1 MLDIKIIRQNTDL
14 VRKALKDKNSKFN
27 LDEFLKI
34 DEDRRKVL
42 GEIENLKAKQNKI
55 DEKVKVLLKEKKD
68 FKFKI
73 EESKSIKKEIVS
85 YENEFQALDDKFKK
99 ESYKIPNMP
108 HSSLPVGDVSNNKII
123 KEVGSKKEFSFKPLD
138 HVSLA
143 ESLDIVDFKRAV
155 KVSGSNFVL
164 FKGAGAQLE
173 RALINFMLDL
183 HTNEHNYLEIFPP
196 KLVNR
201 DSMFVTGQLPNL
213 EDDMYAVKD
222 DGLFLIPTAEV
233 PVTNIHRN
241 EIFNEDDLPRYYV
254 AYTPCFRR
262 EAGSYGKE
270 TRGLTR
276 VHEFDKVEMVK
287 FVKPDDSYLELEKIL
302 SNACK
307 VLDLLELPYRVV
319 LLATGDISFA
329 AAKCYDIELYSPGVD
344 MWLEVSSCSNF
355 EDFQARRGSIK
366 YKNKKTGKNEYVHTL
381 NGSGV
386 ALARLF
392 ISIIENYQ
400 QDDGSILIPEVLRR
414 YLNGRERIKK

>member
-155 KVSGSNFVL
+155 KISGSNFVL

>member
-1 MLDIKIIRQNTDL
+1 MLDVKLIRQNTDL

>member
-14 VRKALKDKNSKFN
+14 VRKALKDKKSKFN

>member
-1 MLDIKIIRQNTDL
+1 MLDIKSIRQNTDL
-14 VRKALKDKNSKFN
+14 VRKALNDRNSNFN
-27 LDEFLKI
+27 LDEFLQI
-34 DEDRRKVL
+34 DESRRKIL
-42 GEIENLKAKQNKI
+42 GKIENLKAKQNKI
-55 DEKVKVLLKEKKD
+55 DDEVKLLLREKKD
-68 FKFKI
+68 FKSKI
-73 EESKSIKKEIVS
+73 EESKNIKREIVS
-85 YENEFQALDDKFKK
+85 YEDVFQDLNVNFMK
-99 ESYKIPNMP
+99 ESYKIPNIP
-108 HSSLPVGDVSNNKII
+108 HSSLPIGDISNNKVI
-123 KEVGSKKEFSFKPLD
+123 KESGSKKEFNFKLLD
-138 HVSLA
+138 HISLA
-143 ESLDIVDFKRAV
+143 ENLDIVDFKRAV
-155 KVSGSNFVL
+155 KVSGSNFVM

-183 HTNEHNYLEIFPP
+183 HTNEHNYLEILPP

-201 DSMFVTGQLPNL
+201 DSMFSTGQLPNL

-222 DGLFLIPTAEV
+222 DGLYLIPTAEV

-241 EIFNEDDLPRYYV
+241 EIFNEDDLPRCYV

-270 TRGLTR
+270 TRGLMR

-287 FVKPDDSYLELEKIL
+287 FVKPEDSYQELEKLL

-307 VLDLLELPYRVV
+307 VLDLLELPYRIV

-355 EDFQARRGSIK
+355 EDFQARRGAIK
-366 YKNKKTGKNEYVHTL
+366 YKNKKTGKNDYVHTL

-392 ISIIENYQ
+392 ISILETYQ
-400 QDDGSILIPEVLRR
+400 QEDGSVVIPKVLRR
-414 YLNGRERIKK
+414 YFNGRERIKK

>member
-143 ESLDIVDFKRAV
+143 ESLGIVDFKRAV
-155 KVSGSNFVL
+155 KISGSNFVL

>member
-1 MLDIKIIRQNTDL
+1 
-14 VRKALKDKNSKFN
+14 
-27 LDEFLKI
+27 
-34 DEDRRKVL
+34 
-42 GEIENLKAKQNKI
+42 
-55 DEKVKVLLKEKKD
+55 
-68 FKFKI
+68 
-73 EESKSIKKEIVS
+73 
-85 YENEFQALDDKFKK
+85 
-99 ESYKIPNMP
+99 
-108 HSSLPVGDVSNNKII
+108 
-123 KEVGSKKEFSFKPLD
+123 
-138 HVSLA
+138 
-143 ESLDIVDFKRAV
+143 
-155 KVSGSNFVL
+155 
-164 FKGAGAQLE
+164 
-173 RALINFMLDL
+173 
-183 HTNEHNYLEIFPP
+183 
-196 KLVNR
+196 
-201 DSMFVTGQLPNL
+201 
-213 EDDMYAVKD
+213 
-222 DGLFLIPTAEV
+222 
-233 PVTNIHRN
+233 
-241 EIFNEDDLPRYYV
+241 DLPRYYV
-254 AYTPCFRR
+254 ACTPCFRR

>member
-1 MLDIKIIRQNTDL
+1 
-14 VRKALKDKNSKFN
+14 
-27 LDEFLKI
+27 
-34 DEDRRKVL
+34 
-42 GEIENLKAKQNKI
+42 
-55 DEKVKVLLKEKKD
+55 
-68 FKFKI
+68 
-73 EESKSIKKEIVS
+73 
-85 YENEFQALDDKFKK
+85 
-99 ESYKIPNMP
+99 
-108 HSSLPVGDVSNNKII
+108 
-123 KEVGSKKEFSFKPLD
+123 
-138 HVSLA
+138 
-143 ESLDIVDFKRAV
+143 
-155 KVSGSNFVL
+155 
-164 FKGAGAQLE
+164 
-173 RALINFMLDL
+173 
-183 HTNEHNYLEIFPP
+183 
-196 KLVNR
+196 
-201 DSMFVTGQLPNL
+201 
-213 EDDMYAVKD
+213 
-222 DGLFLIPTAEV
+222 
-233 PVTNIHRN
+233 VTNIHRN